1 MVKVERSLPAPASLA
16 MEKEKTN
23 GSIFDAKCDRTDT
36 DGLPGCGN
44 C

>member
-1 MVKVERSLPAPASLA
+1 MKIKEIFYVK
-16 MEKEKTN
+16 T